1 MPSIFS
7 AESSKVRTSLDA
19 ISRLLQQG
27 VVLETEQEIMWLADH
42 CFEVFVA
49 CGYQLP
55 DYLAMRLTDCRCPL
69 DSFMDYAFEMLDPI
83 PPGEFAIN

>member
-1 MPSIFS
+1 
-7 AESSKVRTSLDA
+7 
-19 ISRLLQQG
+19 
-27 VVLETEQEIMWLADH
+27 MWLVEH
-42 CFEVFVA
+42 CFEVFIA
-49 CGYQLP
+49 CDYQLP